1 MEPVV
6 QQSEAEKD
14 ERRGQ
19 YGDQHRE
26 DQFHRN
32 VSLGAFGGFGSG
44 ASAAQ
49 FGDGQPERLP
59 DNVRRADD
67 ADDPCHCNP
76 TDPNMPGIIFKNHF
90 GRHVAQQRGDPFAHG
105 EGLPVGEVAEKRD
118 QYEPYGER
126 SGANIGRI
134 PQAHDVA
141 ETEDGGAGVD
151 LENDFHLVGQRFAP
165 AGHAGRYFFG
175 PPAESTDD
183 KVVDSSDESA
193 GGEQF
198 GLVSLFF
205 AGDEHFGRG
214 SGFGEREFTVHVAHE
229 IFAERDQ
236 QQDAEHTA
244 EQRRQ
249 EDLVELRF
257 EPQNV
262 ESGQREDGSGDDDPG
277 TCADRLDNDVLS
289 EHVAAAGEVADADG
303 DDGDRDGGF
312 EDLTDAQTEVRGG
325 GGEDDGHQDA
335 ECDRVRGYFAR
346 CGRVGHDGAVGFAGG
361 EFAVCVFGQRG
372 SIGFVRLCHG
382 FRVSVIQR

>member
-1 MEPVV
+1 M
-6 QQSEAEKD
+6 
-14 ERRGQ
+14 
-19 YGDQHRE
+19 
-26 DQFHRN
+26 
-32 VSLGAFGGFGSG
+32 
-44 ASAAQ
+44 
-49 FGDGQPERLP
+49 
-59 DNVRRADD
+59 
-67 ADDPCHCNP
+67 
-76 TDPNMPGIIFKNHF
+76 
-90 GRHVAQQRGDPFAHG
+90 
-105 EGLPVGEVAEKRD
+105 AEKRD

-193 GGEQF
+193 DGEQF

-214 SGFGEREFTVHVAHE
+214 GGFGEREFTVHVAHE

-262 ESGQREDGSGDDDPG
+262 EGGQREDGSGLP
-277 TCADRLDNDVLS
+277 
-289 EHVAAAGEVADADG
+289 E
-303 DDGDRDGGF
+303 
-312 EDLTDAQTEVRGG
+312 
-325 GGEDDGHQDA
+325 
-335 ECDRVRGYFAR
+335 
-346 CGRVGHDGAVGFAGG
+346 
-361 EFAVCVFGQRG
+361 
-372 SIGFVRLCHG
+372 
-382 FRVSVIQR
+382 